1 MQTSETCA
9 VSIITPCYNSRVC
22 ISETI
27 DSVLAQTYGDWEM
40 IIVDDCSTDDSAGI
54 IKEYA
59 AKDPRIRYLK
69 TAVASGSPT
78 IPRNMGIDNAKG
90 KYIAFLDADD
100 KWLPDK
106 LERQLC
112 FMEDTQCDFVYSDY
126 EKIKSDGERGNRVV
140 RMPRKATFWDV
151 IETCVIPCLT
161 VMIKKE
167 AIGNTRFRS
176 VAKEDFVFWLD
187 ILKKGVIAYNVGSVL
202 ALYREQP
209 QSRSSNKWVM
219 IKEQWDIL
227 RNVEGV
233 KPAVAT
239 YFMTKFLFYGFLKYL
254 K

>member
-1 MQTSETCA
+1 MKPT
-9 VSIITPCYNSRVC
+9 VSIITPCYNSQHC
-22 ISETI
+22 LSETI
-27 DSVLAQTYGDWEM
+27 DSVLSQTYDNWEM
-40 IIVDDCSTDDSAGI
+40 IIVDDCSTDESAQIISQYMARDS
-54 IKEYA
+54 
-59 AKDPRIRYLK
+59 RIRYFK
-69 TAVASGSPT
+69 TEVASGSPAT
-78 IPRNMGIDNAKG
+78 PRNMGIDNATG
-90 KYIAFLDADD
+90 EYIAFLDADD

-140 RMPRKATFWDV
+140 RMPQKATFWDV

-167 AIGNTRFRS
+167 AIGNTRFKS

-239 YFMTKFLFYGFLKYL
+239 YFMMKFLFHGFIKYL